1 MRNMMASKKD
11 YNKSISAFK
20 QHLS

>member
-1 MRNMMASKKD
+1 MMASKKD